1 MIYFVDKLKGLKKN
15 LPQERTAFGHGM
27 LKWLERKKKEDMLSK
42 ENSFV

>member
-15 LPQERTAFGHGM
+15 LPQERTAFRRGIIR
-27 LKWLERKKKEDMLSK
+27 WLERKKKEEMLSK